1 MVTWP
6 QKRAWLRS
14 PLPSTE
20 RSAACALRQRC
31 SRLQRVSSS
40 SLDGG
45 GAGFFPC
52 SSAHTSAQRQKMIV
66 CPIRQEEPGENGE
79 TMERKQTTTSAIGQ
93 SPQPP
98 AGRRC
103 SQSRRIRRPGR
114 PASWA
119 PPSSRPCGSG
129 RRWERAAP
137 AACLATAT
145 THASTMH

>member
-14 PLPSTE
+14 PLPSTD

-52 SSAHTSAQRQKMIV
+52 SSAQCHRTVATQTAVFEKLVLAEQLCAV
-66 CPIRQEEPGENGE
+66 PG
-79 TMERKQTTTSAIGQ
+79 
-93 SPQPP
+93 
-98 AGRRC
+98 
-103 SQSRRIRRPGR
+103 
-114 PASWA
+114 
-119 PPSSRPCGSG
+119 
-129 RRWERAAP
+129 
-137 AACLATAT
+137 LAKGPV
-145 THASTMH
+145 